1 MTVNPGEDPALE
13 ATRIAIDSVRR
24 YYDDNGIFLER
35 FGFGQ
40 HPALVVIDMAYGWTD
55 PAYATGSSR
64 LDEAVEAIQRL
75 LPQCRAIG
83 APIVYTTS
91 PWRPTDAEEPMH
103 TRDDTTGSAYRAWDE
118 RACQIDARLAPE
130 PVDLI
135 IEKENASAFF
145 GTHLAPWLVQHRVDT
160 LLVTGCSTSACV
172 RATATDARA
181 HRFQAIVPRECV
193 QDRAPAAHEWN
204 LFDIDAKFGDVVDLS
219 EVEAYLTTI
228 APRS

>member
-1 MTVNPGEDPALE
+1 
-13 ATRIAIDSVRR
+13 
-24 YYDDNGIFLER
+24 
-35 FGFGQ
+35 
-40 HPALVVIDMAYGWTD
+40 
-55 PAYATGSSR
+55 
-64 LDEAVEAIQRL
+64 
-75 LPQCRAIG
+75 
-83 APIVYTTS
+83 
-91 PWRPTDAEEPMH
+91 MH